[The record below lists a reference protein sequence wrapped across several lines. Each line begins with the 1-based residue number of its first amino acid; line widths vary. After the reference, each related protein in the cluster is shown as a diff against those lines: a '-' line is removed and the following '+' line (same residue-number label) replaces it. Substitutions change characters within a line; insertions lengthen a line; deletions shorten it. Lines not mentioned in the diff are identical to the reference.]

1 MGLVAYVTSQRLDVV
16 EDKFEFDVEDYW
28 ENKLFDQTFVSKHK
42 CLIKLILVNCLGVKK
57 SKFNYLRCSKSY
69 CVLQVFYTNISQ
81 VVLVQNKI

>member
-42 CLIKLILVNCLGVKK
+42 CLIKLILGVKVLK
-57 SKFNYLRCSKSY
+57 KVSLTIFYALKVIVCYKFFTQIFHK
-69 CVLQVFYTNISQ
+69 
-81 VVLVQNKI
+81 

>member
-57 SKFNYLRCSKSY
+57 VSSTIFDALKVIVCYKFFTQIFHK
-69 CVLQVFYTNISQ
+69 
-81 VVLVQNKI
+81 

>member
-42 CLIKLILVNCLGVKK
+42 CLIKFILVNCLGVKK
-57 SKFNYLRCSKSY
+57 VSLTIFDALKAIVCCKFFTQIFHK
-69 CVLQVFYTNISQ
+69 
-81 VVLVQNKI
+81 